1 MQYRGRYEG
10 GSYRPVTSPTVL
22 GPPRFAGLPVV
33 SWAFAFRIWIAVVV
47 ALCAAF
53 WLQLEAASSAATSVA
68 ILAAPTRG
76 QVLQKA
82 SFRFLATVVGA
93 AAAIALVGAFSQ
105 TRDLLLLAF
114 ATWVGLCV
122 YAAVLADGN
131 RAYAA
136 VLSGYSVALMA
147 IDQIDAPNTVFEASM
162 ARGAAITVGIVAIA
176 VVNDLFAAPDKH
188 HGLAQQLAALHRR
201 ARDYAHTIVH
211 RQATDPAEA
220 AALLRDI
227 AALHPDIT
235 TLAPESSSGKMRTAA
250 ARSVAVALVAQI
262 HAARTAQSR
271 AFWQRDAQVLE
282 GLEAL
287 EAGVWPKQ
295 SWRIPYYRSQR
306 LAAHAG
312 ARAALWIGLS
322 SVVFVLAGWPA
333 AAASL
338 GVVTVVVGLG
348 AITPN
353 PRRFTELAV
362 FALPVAAGLVGVL
375 EFLVLDGVTEF
386 KLLALAIAPFMIGA
400 ALLTTLAN
408 PLLASVGRLLLIFT
422 LVIFRPSNPQSYDPQ
437 SFLDTSLF
445 ACLGAALLLAAQL
458 LIPPVSDE
466 RRRQWLMASARRE
479 LERGPSR
486 LSRRYSS
493 EEAMF
498 RDAVRIGQITATGAP
513 APVLEEALSLFDRAG
528 LNRLE
533 EKA

>member
-1 MQYRGRYEG
+1 M
-10 GSYRPVTSPTVL
+10 SSTTVL
-22 GPPRFAGLPVV
+22 APLRFAGLPVA
-33 SWAFAFRIWIAVVV
+33 SWAFALRIWTAIVV

-53 WLQLEAASSAATSVA
+53 WLQLEAASSAAVCVA

-76 QVLQKA
+76 QALEKA
-82 SFRFLATVVGA
+82 SYRFLATVVGVA
-93 AAAIALVGAFSQ
+93 ASIALIGVFSQ

-114 ATWVGLCV
+114 AAWVGLCV
-122 YAAVLADGN
+122 YAAALADGN

-147 IDQIDAPNTVFEASM
+147 IDQIDVPNTVFEASM
-162 ARGAAITVGIVAIA
+162 ARGGAIAVGIVAIA
-176 VVNDLFAAPDKH
+176 VVNDLFAAPDNH
-188 HGLAQQLAALHRR
+188 HGLAQRLAALHRR
-201 ARDYAHTIVH
+201 TREYAQTILHGRAVDP
-211 RQATDPAEA
+211 TDA
-220 AALLRDI
+220 AALLRDV

-235 TLAPESSSGKMRTAA
+235 TLGPESSSGRTRTAA
-250 ARSVAVALVAQI
+250 ARSAAVALVAQI

-287 EAGVWPKQ
+287 TAGVRPKQ
-295 SWRIPYYRSQR
+295 IWRIPYYRSQR

-312 ARAALWIGLS
+312 ARAALWIGLL
-322 SVVFVLAGWPA
+322 SVVYVLAGWPD

-348 AITPN
+348 AITPK
-353 PRRFTELAV
+353 PRSFTELAV

-386 KLLALAIAPFMIGA
+386 ELLALALAPFMIGA

-408 PLLASVGRLLLIFT
+408 PLLAGVGRLLLIFT

-437 SFLDTSLF
+437 AFIDTSLF

-486 LSRRYSS
+486 LSRRYSP

-498 RDAVRIGQITATGAP
+498 RDAVRIGQIAATGAP
-513 APVLEEALSLFDRAG
+513 AAALEEALGLFDRAG

-533 EKA
+533 ERA

>member
-1 MQYRGRYEG
+1 V
-10 GSYRPVTSPTVL
+10 SSTIVL
-22 GPPRFAGLPVV
+22 GPPRFARLPGA
-33 SWAFAFRIWIAVVV
+33 SWAFAFRIWIAIVV
-47 ALCAAF
+47 ALYAAF
-53 WLQLEAASSAATSVA
+53 WLQLEAASSAAVCVG
-68 ILAAPTRG
+68 ILAVPTRG
-76 QVLQKA
+76 QALEKA
-82 SFRFLATVVGA
+82 NFRFLATVVGVA
-93 AAAIALVGAFSQ
+93 ASIAMVGAFSQ

-114 ATWVGLCV
+114 AAWVGLCV
-122 YAAVLADGN
+122 YAAALADGN

-136 VLSGYSVALMA
+136 VLAGYSVALMA

-176 VVNDLFAAPDKH
+176 VVNELLAAPDKH

-201 ARDYAHTIVH
+201 ARDYARTIVH

-227 AALHPDIT
+227 AALHPEIT
-235 TLAPESSSGKMRTAA
+235 ALAPESSSGRARTAA
-250 ARSVAVALVAQI
+250 ARTTAVALVAQI

-271 AFWQRDAQVLE
+271 AFRQRDAQVLE

-287 EAGVWPKQ
+287 EADVWPKQ
-295 SWRIPYYRSQR
+295 TWRIPYYRSQR
-306 LAAHAG
+306 AAAHAG

-348 AITPN
+348 ATTPN
-353 PRRFTELAV
+353 PRAFTKLAL
-362 FALPVAAGLVGVL
+362 FALPVAAALVGVL

-386 KLLALAIAPFMIGA
+386 ELLALALAPFMIGA
-400 ALLTTLAN
+400 ALLATLAN
-408 PLLASVGRLLLIFT
+408 PLLAGVGRLLLIFT
-422 LVIFRPSNPQSYDPQ
+422 LVILQPSNPQRYDPQ

-445 ACLGAALLLAAQL
+445 ACLAAALLLAAQI

-466 RRRQWLMASARRE
+466 HRRQWLMASARRE

-486 LSRRYSS
+486 LSRRYSP

-498 RDAVRIGQITATGAP
+498 RDAVRIGQIAATGAP
-513 APVLEEALSLFDRAG
+513 ASVLEEALSLFDRAG
-528 LNRLE
+528 LDRLE
-533 EKA
+533 ERA